1 MDICCNFFEPAKFS
15 LPFRPFKGSMC
26 ENCNS
31 FPEVCKDS
39 GGQNLHLCLTF
50 IIIKFKIENMKTWKF
65 FVLALAVSTLWVGC
79 DKDNS
84 SDTTRVKVRMTDA
97 PGNYQE
103 VNVEVTGVEFK
114 MDDSKMVNLLVTPGV
129 YNLLDLVNGIDTL
142 IASADVPSGVLS
154 QVRLILG
161 ENNTV
166 KVDGVVHD
174 LTTPSAQQSGLKVN
188 LNSTLVPGDDFD
200 LLLDFDANQS
210 IVLTGNG
217 EYQLKPVIRVIDEVS
232 TGSIHGSVITPLAVP
247 AQVSVSNGT
256 VIHTTV
262 TDSEGRFL
270 IRGLAQGTYNITITP
285 ALPFLPVSIDNIN
298 VTVGNVTELTAVVF

>member
-1 MDICCNFFEPAKFS
+1 
-15 LPFRPFKGSMC
+15 
-26 ENCNS
+26 
-31 FPEVCKDS
+31 
-39 GGQNLHLCLTF
+39 
-50 IIIKFKIENMKTWKF
+50 MKTWKF

-84 SDTTRVKVRMTDA
+84 SDTTSVKVRMTDA

-129 YNLLDLVNGIDTL
+129 YNLLDLVNGMDTL
-142 IASADVPSGVLS
+142 IASGDVPSGSLS

-166 KVDGVVHD
+166 KVGGVVYD
-174 LTTPSAQQSGLKVN
+174 LTTPSAQQSGLKLN
-188 LNSTLVPGDDFD
+188 LNATLTPGVDYN
-200 LLLDFDANQS
+200 LLLDFDANKS

-217 EYQLKPVIRVIDEVS
+217 EYQLKPVIRVISES
-232 TGSIHGSVITPLAVP
+232 TTGSVHGSITTMLAVP
-247 AQVSVSNGT
+247 ATVSASIGT
-256 VIHTTV
+256 ETYSTV

-270 IRGLAQGTYNITITP
+270 IRGLAAGTYNITITP
-285 ALPFLPVSIDNIN
+285 ALPFLPVMIPNVN